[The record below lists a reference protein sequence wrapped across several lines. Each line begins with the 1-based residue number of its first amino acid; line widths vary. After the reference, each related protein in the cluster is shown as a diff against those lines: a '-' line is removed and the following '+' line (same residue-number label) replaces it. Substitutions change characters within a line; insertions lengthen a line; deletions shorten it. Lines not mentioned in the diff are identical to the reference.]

1 MRIQQKLVNELTVT
15 DTMLSEKTSI
25 LGSQPS
31 QGRSL
36 VYHLYSVY
44 LFTRNDFKVILYP
57 QTAVGIFQALA
68 GGLLTSNSTPSLGL
82 ILARL
87 PLVAFWNWF
96 NLLVFNLANQRLP
109 NSVIE
114 DSVNK
119 PWRPIPAGR
128 ITQDEARR
136 LLLVLIPL
144 GVLFSCFIGGL
155 RETVAM
161 LVLTWMYNDLAGA
174 DENYI
179 ARNVLN
185 AAGFICHGSGSTAI
199 AAGSQYELNTAAY
212 VWLGVI
218 GLIVLTTIHVQD
230 IPDIEGDAARGRLTL
245 PIIHGQ
251 RVARI
256 SVAVGVLFWSIFCPT
271 FWALDIVGYLIL
283 LGPAGLIAYRTMQLR
298 WVSADEITYQ
308 LWCVWLILIY
318 LLPLY
323 KNPAVLTQT
332 LDWFWRYAAAAV
344 SGYLL
349 F

>member
-1 MRIQQKLVNELTVT
+1 MS
-15 DTMLSEKTSI
+15 SEKTPI

-31 QGRSL
+31 QRRSL
-36 VYHLYSVY
+36 GYHLYSIY

-68 GGLLTSNSTPSLGL
+68 GGLLTTNSTPSLGL

-109 NSVIE
+109 SSVVE
-114 DSVNK
+114 DSFNK
-119 PWRPIPAGR
+119 PWRPIAAGR
-128 ITQDEARR
+128 VSPDEARR

-144 GVLFSCFIGGL
+144 GVLLSYFIGGL
-155 RETVAM
+155 HETAAM

-174 DENYI
+174 DENYL
-179 ARNVLN
+179 ARNLLN
-185 AAGFICHGSGSTAI
+185 AAGFICHGSGSTVI
-199 AAGSQYELNTAAY
+199 AAGYGQYELNRSAY

-256 SVAVGVLFWSIFCPT
+256 SVAVGVVFWSVVCPT
-271 FWALDIVGYLIL
+271 IWGLDVLGYLL
-283 LGPAGLIAYRTMQLR
+283 LLSPAGLIAYRTMQLR
-298 WVSADEITYQ
+298 SVSADEVTYQ

-323 KNPAVLTQT
+323 KNPAVLTQA
-332 LDWFWRYAAAAV
+332 LDWGWQYGAAAI
-344 SGYLL
+344 SGDSC

>member
-1 MRIQQKLVNELTVT
+1 
-15 DTMLSEKTSI
+15 MLSEKTSI

-31 QGRSL
+31 KGRSL
-36 VYHLYSVY
+36 AYHLYSVY

-68 GGLLTSNSTPSLGL
+68 GGLLTTNSTPSLGM

-87 PLVAFWNWF
+87 PLVAFWNWL

-128 ITQDEARR
+128 ITPDEARR

-144 GVLFSCFIGGL
+144 GVILSYFIGGL
-155 RETVAM
+155 RETAAM

-185 AAGFICHGSGSTAI
+185 AAGFICHGSGSTTI
-199 AAGSQYELNTAAY
+199 AAGYGQYELNPAAY

-218 GLIVLTTIHVQD
+218 GLIVLMTIHVQD

-251 RVARI
+251 QAARI
-256 SVAVGVLFWSIFCPT
+256 SVAVGVLFWSIVCPK
-271 FWALDIVGYLIL
+271 FWALDVVGYLIL

-298 WVSADEITYQ
+298 WVLADEVTYQ

-323 KNPAVLTQT
+323 KNPAVLTQA

-344 SGYLL
+344 SGYL
-349 F
+349 FF